1 MEETLLPPL
10 LNIPNL
16 QIMKQAFHTN
26 GKLLLT
32 GEYFVTEGSVAL
44 AVPTRLGQALNVSSE
59 ASAHPQLFWKSY
71 DRERQLWF
79 EACLDLRDWTWIQT
93 TDEDMLDRL
102 DQLLTEAQL
111 LNPSF
116 LTAKR
121 RFLVETQLDFHR
133 EWGLGSS
140 STLVKML
147 AQWAQVDAYTL
158 LASTFGGSGYDLAAA
173 TADGPLYYQLRN
185 GQPLWEHAPFQPPF
199 MQQLFLVYLEQKQN
213 SREALARFRSAPR
226 ELREKSVR
234 RISQLSFNCAQYI
247 HDLPAFEEALR
258 EHEILVQ
265 EVIGQPRAKDLFFQD
280 YWGEIK
286 SLGAWGGDFV
296 LATSQRSANE
306 TIAYF
311 KAKGF
316 QTTLPFERL
325 ALMGGAAL
333 SS

>member
-1 MEETLLPPL
+1 MHPIQS
-10 LNIPNL
+10 NVPNL
-16 QIMKQAFHTN
+16 HLMKQSFHTN

-59 ASAHPQLFWKSY
+59 ASDTPQLFWKSY
-71 DRERQLWF
+71 TRDKQLWF
-79 EACLDLRDWTWIQT
+79 EAHLDLRDWTWMHT

-116 LTAKR
+116 LTANR
-121 RFLVETQLDFHR
+121 RFLVETQLDFNR
-133 EWGLGSS
+133 AWGLGSS

-158 LASTFGGSGYDLAAA
+158 LANTFGGSGYDVAAA

-185 GQPLWEHAPFQPPF
+185 GQPLWEAAPFEPPF
-199 MQQLFLVYLEQKQN
+199 MKQLFLVYLEQKQN

-226 ELREKSVR
+226 ELREKSVQ

-247 HDLPAFEEALR
+247 DDLPTFEEALR
-258 EHEILVQ
+258 EHEALVQ
-265 EVIGQPRAKDLFFQD
+265 EVIEQPRAKDLFFAD

-296 LATSQRSANE
+296 LATSQRGANE
-306 TIAYF
+306 TLAYF
-311 KAKGF
+311 EGKGF

-325 ALMGGAAL
+325 ALMGGAAM

>member
-1 MEETLLPPL
+1 MR
-10 LNIPNL
+10 
-16 QIMKQAFHTN
+16 QSFHTN

-44 AVPTRLGQALNVSSE
+44 AVPTRLGQALSVSSE
-59 ASAHPQLFWKSY
+59 AADVPQLFWKSY
-71 DRERQLWF
+71 DRDKKLWF
-79 EACLDLRDWTWIQT
+79 EAQLDLRDWTWLHT
-93 TDEDMLDRL
+93 TDEKMLDRL

-111 LNPSF
+111 LNPAF

-158 LASTFGGSGYDLAAA
+158 LANSFGGSGYDLAAA
-173 TADGPLYYQLRN
+173 TSDGPLYYQLRN
-185 GQPLWEHAPFQPPF
+185 GQPLWEPAPFCPPF
-199 MQQLFLVYLEQKQN
+199 LNQLFLVYLEQKQN

-226 ELREKSVR
+226 ELREKSIR
-234 RISQLSFNCAQYI
+234 RISQLSFNCGQYI
-247 HDLPAFEEALR
+247 QDLAAFEEAMR
-258 EHEILVQ
+258 EHEALVQ
-265 EVIGQPRAKDLFFQD
+265 EVIQQPRAKDLFFQD

-296 LATSQRSANE
+296 LASSQRNANE
-306 TIAYF
+306 TLAYF
-311 KAKGF
+311 QEKGF
-316 QTTLPFERL
+316 QTVLPFERL
-325 ALMGGAAL
+325 ALMGGQAMP
-333 SS
+333 S